1 MMRKTAE
8 QMSAT
13 EKKAEKTQ
21 RQEIRLAKI
30 AAGTVSLF
38 VFSCSAYVL
47 IAILGTTGWVRK
59 GRIYLSVPK
68 CQIIFKLVVVAVL
81 HVVLSTFLATLNI
94 WRLLSSNQ
102 ELWRLK
108 LLHPGTLCFTVW
120 VTPSSGKSYE
130 FVAEENHLEYTLK
143 WHKNLR

>member
-47 IAILGTTGWVRK
+47 IAILGTTG
-59 GRIYLSVPK
+59 
-68 CQIIFKLVVVAVL
+68 
-81 HVVLSTFLATLNI
+81 
-94 WRLLSSNQ
+94 
-102 ELWRLK
+102 
-108 LLHPGTLCFTVW
+108 
-120 VTPSSGKSYE
+120 
-130 FVAEENHLEYTLK
+130 
-143 WHKNLR
+143 